1 MKFVES
7 KTYNNDNICAGAKF
21 NTGGG
26 AETSLPTNRALKVE
40 DDLRFTFYNRTWT
53 TRFTQVEINAPL
65 HVNNLLLV
73 FS

>member
-40 DDLRFTFYNRTWT
+40 DDLRFTFYNRT
-53 TRFTQVEINAPL
+53 
-65 HVNNLLLV
+65 
-73 FS
+73 